1 MYNHE
6 LLKSPKFLL
15 NTCTRFRTRL
25 AQPPLTSFIDKV
37 TLYLSFYDNPHF
49 KVIYIYCDCKYIS
62 NEKLKRHVPTDVL
75 LSFAAGQLEGHVTV
89 DGMLQVE
96 DRAVLD
102 HYDGWSGEPDNNHNT
117 IYGYD

>member
-6 LLKSPKFLL
+6 LLKSPKLCL

-25 AQPPLTSFIDKV
+25 AQPTLTSFIDTV

-49 KVIYIYCDCKYIS
+49 KVIYIYCDCTYVG
-62 NEKLKRHVPTDVL
+62 NEKLKRYVPTDVL
-75 LSFAAGQLEGHVTV
+75 FSFAAGQLEGHVTV

-102 HYDGWSGEPDNNHNT
+102 HYDGWSGESDT
-117 IYGYD
+117 ITI